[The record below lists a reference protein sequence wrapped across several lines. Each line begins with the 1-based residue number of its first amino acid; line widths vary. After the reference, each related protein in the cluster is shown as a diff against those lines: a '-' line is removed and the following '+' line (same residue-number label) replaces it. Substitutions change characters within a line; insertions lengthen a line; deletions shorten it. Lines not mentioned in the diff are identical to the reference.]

1 MEQTSY
7 KKRVAI
13 LRGGT
18 SSEYDVS
25 MQTGAGVLKALIDT
39 PTVTKDIIISK
50 NGEWLFNGFVKSP
63 EQLLTDID
71 VVFIALHGSYGEDGT
86 VQRILE
92 RLSLPYT
99 GSGSYA
105 SAIAMNKVL
114 TKEHIKQHTNSI
126 LMAPHIKL
134 TRDGVSNL
142 VQTVASITAL
152 FGPEYVIKPISGG
165 SSIGTVMCDQASLYR
180 TLGTALENYEE
191 VIVEK
196 RIYGKEATVGILEDF
211 RDQKFYQLPAIE
223 IVPPPRAAFFS
234 DDVKYTGETDE
245 ICPGRFSP
253 EEKEILL
260 SVAKEVH
267 TILGLK
273 QYSRSDFM
281 VANDQPG
288 QKGGV
293 YFLEVNTLP
302 GLTSQSLFP
311 KSMEAV
317 GSSYKELVLHLLNTA
332 RR

>member
-1 MEQTSY
+1 MESTLY
-7 KKRVAI
+7 KKRVAV

-18 SSEYDVS
+18 SSEYGVS
-25 MQTGAGVLKALIDT
+25 MQTGAGVLKALADT
-39 PTVTKDIIISK
+39 PTVTKDIIVSK
-50 NGEWLFNGFVKSP
+50 NGEWLLHGFVKSP
-63 EQLLTDID
+63 EQVLSDVD

-92 RLSLPYT
+92 RLSIPYT

-114 TKEHIKQHTNSI
+114 TKEHLKKSSESI
-126 LMAPHIKL
+126 LMAPHMKL
-134 TRDGVSNL
+134 TRGGISNL
-142 VQTVASITAL
+142 VQTVASITSL

-165 SSIGTVMCDQASLYR
+165 SSIGTVMCDQSTLYR
-180 TLGTALENYEE
+180 TLSAALENYEE

-196 RIYGKEATVGILEDF
+196 RIHGKEATVGILEGF
-211 RDQKFYQLPAIE
+211 RDELYYQLPAIE
-223 IVPPPRAAFFS
+223 IVPPARSSFFS
-234 DDVKYTGETDE
+234 EDVKYSGETDE
-245 ICPGRFSP
+245 ICPGRFSY
-253 EEKEILL
+253 EEKQALQR
-260 SVAKEVH
+260 VAKDVH

-281 VANDQPG
+281 VAQD
-288 QKGGV
+288 GV

-317 GSSYKELVLHLLNTA
+317 GSSYKELVLHLLATA
-332 RR
+332 S